1 MRLLLKKEGS
11 IIISGL
17 ENVAL
22 PRKLFLYLSRVFTNA
37 SSHLLPLFS
46 SSRQHVLCRQIFFP
60 PITHWRLK
68 EGRKDACSLETVSLL
83 KDQAEVY
90 TALQLEDVPVPPER
104 MMVDVVPLHSYKA
117 ELSPTL
123 NVLEYLLKSFFFRGI
138 NLLFSLSQRDPTL
151 HQTIASKMTKQRQ
164 EHCKKRIKN
173 PPLLPLLLLRW

>member
-90 TALQLEDVPVPPER
+90 AALQFGNGVALPPEGVV
-104 MMVDVVPLHSYKA
+104 VDIVPLNSYKA

-123 NVLEYLLKSFFFRGI
+123 NQDPNVPEFMSQSFA
-138 NLLFSLSQRDPTL
+138 SQTQHRYFVKGT
-151 HQTIASKMTKQRQ
+151 
-164 EHCKKRIKN
+164 
-173 PPLLPLLLLRW
+173 